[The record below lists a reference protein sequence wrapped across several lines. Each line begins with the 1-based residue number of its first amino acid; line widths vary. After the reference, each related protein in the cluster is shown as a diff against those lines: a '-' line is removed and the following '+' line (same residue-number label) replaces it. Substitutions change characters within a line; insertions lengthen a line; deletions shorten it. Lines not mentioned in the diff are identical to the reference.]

1 MRAIMNPNSNMPPPI
16 MGIIQW
22 ILGTADQPHQ
32 NNPMGMK
39 NEPKIKEGIL
49 ISGLPFP
56 LFLSANMAYIFLETY
71 PENTTPIKDPI
82 PGPNRLN
89 PTAPCEKW
97 YTSENRVESV
107 TNMSRKMPYIK
118 ARYRLKVKQIKLRV
132 SKIMGRLRFSHSM
145 CHIDSFVGVGIRATA
160 AFSRCEA
167 FFANLERITGEYV
180 SLKHSMPNRLATPHE
195 MTIAMK
201 IYLMP
206 MLSVIMPPIT
216 GPAAAATRGIK
227 TNIAMATAFSRSEK
241 RSSMT
246 PPATAIGQAEATPT
260 KKRNAIKDPAF
271 GT

>member
-1 MRAIMNPNSNMPPPI
+1 
-16 MGIIQW
+16 
-22 ILGTADQPHQ
+22 
-32 NNPMGMK
+32 
-39 NEPKIKEGIL
+39 
-49 ISGLPFP
+49 
-56 LFLSANMAYIFLETY
+56 MAYIFLETY

-97 YTSENRVESV
+97 YTSENRVENV
-107 TNMSRKMPYIK
+107 TNMSRKMPYILIRLGIIEHASLKTPDTHK

-195 MTIAMK
+195 MTIAIK

-216 GPAAAATRGIK
+216 GPAAAAMFMIRRG
-227 TNIAMATAFSRSEK
+227 T
-241 RSSMT
+241 
-246 PPATAIGQAEATPT
+246 
-260 KKRNAIKDPAF
+260 
-271 GT
+271 